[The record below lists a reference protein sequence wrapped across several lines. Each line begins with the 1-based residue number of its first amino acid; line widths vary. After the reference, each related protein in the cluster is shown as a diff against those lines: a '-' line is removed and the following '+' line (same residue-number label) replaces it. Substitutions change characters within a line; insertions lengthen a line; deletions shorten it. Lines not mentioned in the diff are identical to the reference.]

1 MDQIGSCFPSRFPQQ
16 MLKNLSESAELQQEF
31 HLYRLQRLDRR
42 LQEQD
47 QVSNMTD
54 CFSFSSLKLETI
66 RKMTFL
72 FTVDDGGLA
81 GVRGGG

>member
-1 MDQIGSCFPSRFPQQ
+1 

-47 QVSNMTD
+47 QVSN
-54 CFSFSSLKLETI
+54 ETPLI
-66 RKMTFL
+66 FPLFL
-72 FTVDDGGLA
+72 Y
-81 GVRGGG
+81 